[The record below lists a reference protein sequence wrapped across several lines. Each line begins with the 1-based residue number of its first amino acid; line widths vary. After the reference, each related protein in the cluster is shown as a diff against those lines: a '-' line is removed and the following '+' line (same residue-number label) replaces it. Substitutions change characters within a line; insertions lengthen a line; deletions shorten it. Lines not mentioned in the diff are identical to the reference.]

1 MPRVPSR
8 SAFSPV
14 ALLARAL
21 PARRALAPPPR
32 RASAGEAWPRPAG
45 TFERVLEDLVAELES
60 EGVNYAFLAGQRDF
74 PRVPEAGAIELLVE
88 PAGAARL
95 ERALEAACA
104 RRGASLWQ
112 RDRAGHRRRLF
123 AYAYEGPERHAFLEV
138 GVHTALCVGGVPVLG
153 AGRLLAARSADS
165 PRSLPSEFAA
175 LADFL
180 LPFAKGRLER
190 RRLVRLANV
199 LEGRPRRLHQ
209 VLGEIL
215 GPRWA
220 AAFVRRLR
228 AEDHAGLAEDARA
241 LRRALVR
248 RAALRRPLETGL
260 AVLRS
265 GLGRRLRPLLRP
277 RGLFVTVIGSAGAG
291 KSALIDEL
299 AARLAPIFRE
309 GGVHRFERR
318 PGVLPSLRGGVGGPS
333 ALLEALD
340 WLVGHALRVL
350 PLQNQGGLV
359 LFEGSFDDRLAC
371 GSNRPHARSLEFLAR
386 RVPRPAA
393 VLVCTA
399 EATTIRARRPER
411 FGGDIVRDVAE
422 YERLQ
427 MERAGDGFHLVR
439 TEGRRATTLDQA
451 LRALFAGG
459 AR

>member
-1 MPRVPSR
+1 MPAVPSR
-8 SAFSPV
+8 STFSPIG
-14 ALLARAL
+14 LLARAL
-21 PARRALAPPPR
+21 PARRPRATAPR
-32 RASAGEAWPRPAG
+32 RGSTGEAWPRPAG
-45 TFERVLEDLVAELES
+45 TFERVLEDLVAELETQ
-60 EGVNYAFLAGQRDF
+60 GVHYAFLAGQRQF
-74 PRVPEAGAIELLVE
+74 PRVPEGGAIELLVE

-138 GVHTALCVGGVPVLG
+138 GVHTALCVDGVPILT

-165 PRSLPSEFAA
+165 PRCLPSELAA
-175 LADFL
+175 LTDFL
-180 LPFAKGRLER
+180 LPFAEGRLER
-190 RRLVRLANV
+190 RRMVRLANV

-209 VLGEIL
+209 VLGELL
-215 GPRWA
+215 GLRRA

-228 AEDHAGLAEDARA
+228 AEDHAGLAEDSRA

-248 RAALRRPLETGL
+248 RAALRRPIEAGL

-265 GLGRRLRPLLRP
+265 GLGRHLRPLLRP
-277 RGLFVTVIGSAGAG
+277 RGLFVTVIGSPGAG
-291 KSALIDEL
+291 KSALIDDL
-299 AARLAPIFRE
+299 ATRLAPVFRE

-318 PGVLPSLRGGVGGPS
+318 PGWLRGGAARPG
-333 ALLEALD
+333 ALIEALD
-340 WLVGHALRVL
+340 WLIGHALRVL
-350 PLQNQGGLV
+350 PLQNRGALV
-359 LFEGSFDDRLAC
+359 LFEGSFDDRLVPAA
-371 GSNRPHARSLEFLAR
+371 SRPRPRHLEFLAR

-411 FGGDIVRDVAE
+411 FGGDIVRDVAG

-427 MERAGDGFHLVR
+427 AERSGEGYHLVR

-451 LRALFAGG
+451 LRALFADG